1 MDKIDS
7 IKQKIVKSPDLN
19 SSKAAQLAIRD
30 VSMLLGYCYSNFD
43 DIVDMDD
50 PLDKLF
56 EQIIKSGSLDSG
68 IHISG
73 VGDDYERK
81 TGS

>member
-30 VSMLLGYCYSNFD
+30 VSMLLGYCYTNFD

-50 PLDKLF
+50 EPLDKLF
-56 EQIIKSGSLDSG
+56 
-68 IHISG
+68 
-73 VGDDYERK
+73 
-81 TGS
+81 